1 MTEAGWVLIICAV
14 IAAVAAVLAALITRV
29 KNDTREIKIMVN
41 GELHRALRELE
52 IVKRRLRVIEE
63 LGIDSALHELADQ
76 QGNGK

>member
-1 MTEAGWVLIICAV
+1 VTEAGWVLIICAV